1 MNGLLDITNI
11 IHLAMSRGQ
20 LLPWVKLGSDIQ
32 TAGEDLKK
40 KKKKAEIERY
50 ANGKIRIRDS

>member
-1 MNGLLDITNI
+1 
-11 IHLAMSRGQ
+11 MSRGQ

-40 KKKKAEIERY
+40 KKKKKKQKLNVMQMEKSESEILKK
-50 ANGKIRIRDS
+50 AGHG

>member
-1 MNGLLDITNI
+1 
-11 IHLAMSRGQ
+11 MSRGQ

-40 KKKKAEIERY
+40 KKKNQKLNVMQMEKSESEILKKA
-50 ANGKIRIRDS
+50 GHG